1 MSELTSRPPANL
13 GKSDYYA
20 WALAQPRGR
29 FELYAGEVLAMAP
42 ERVRH
47 AQAKGRAYRVLGDAI
62 ARAGVACEA
71 LPDGVSVEV
80 DDHNVFEPDAVV
92 NCGALDPEGLAAPT
106 PVVIVEIT
114 SPSNSRVDLAVKF
127 GEYFRLPSLR
137 HYIIVQLAQRRVLHH
152 RRTDDGRIET
162 AILGSGPLALDPPG
176 ITILAEELLGQ
187 A

>member
-1 MSELTSRPPANL
+1 MSEQTSRLPAHL
-13 GKSDYYA
+13 SKSDYYA
-20 WALAQPRGR
+20 WVLAQPRGR
-29 FELYAGEVLAMAP
+29 FELHAGEVLAMAP

-47 AQAKGRAYRVLGDAI
+47 AQAKGRAYRLLAEAI
-62 ARAGVACEA
+62 ARAGVPCEA

-80 DDHNVFEPDAVV
+80 DDRTVFEPDALV
-92 NCGALDPEGLAAPT
+92 NCGDLDLDGLSAPS

-114 SPSNSRVDLAVKF
+114 SPSNSRVDLTVKF

-152 RRTDDGRIET
+152 HRTNDGRIET
-162 AILGSGPLALDPPG
+162 AILASGPLALDPPG
-176 ITILAEELLGQ
+176 ITILAEELLGP